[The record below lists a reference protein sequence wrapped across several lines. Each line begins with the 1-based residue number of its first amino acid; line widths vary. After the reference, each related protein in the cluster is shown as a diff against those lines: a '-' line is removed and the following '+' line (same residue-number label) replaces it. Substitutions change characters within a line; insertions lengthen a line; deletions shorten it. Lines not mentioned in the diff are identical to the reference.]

1 MSARITRGGVAQ
13 PGAAMQYHTGTWRT
27 QRPVHVHSAAPCHH
41 ACPAGEDPQAYLA
54 LLDENRPREAWEAL
68 VAANPL
74 PGVTGRVCPHFCESS
89 CNRRELDEAVGIHL
103 IERHLGD
110 EALAQ
115 GWDYPISAP
124 AADAPQVAV
133 VGAGPAGLAFAYHAI
148 RLGLRVRLFES
159 GPEAG
164 GVCRSAIPTYRL
176 PRSVLEGEVERL
188 LALPG
193 LEFQPHT
200 RFGQDV
206 DLSDLLQGH
215 AGVFLGL
222 GNQRPHA
229 WSIDGAVPE
238 DLHNGLDLLK
248 EWIDHGAVPDHRH
261 VAVVGG
267 GNTAVDLARVL
278 KRAGAERVHIVTHN
292 ALPGQGERPGDEMRA
307 LPREVRQAL
316 EEGIEILPHR
326 GVRRLLQQGERV
338 IGLEIVH
345 MKKLPDAAGRLVR
358 TPFEGTETILRVDA
372 VIPAIGEEVDPRGLE
387 ALLDGTR
394 FLHTD
399 PQGRTAQERVFAGG
413 DMNGRGGTV
422 TEAVGDARHAA
433 LAMHA
438 LLTGAPA
445 PTAGETAQ
453 PVADWQRINPAYYE
467 TTPRVREL
475 VLPVEERTGCAEI
488 EPGISAHQARSE
500 AGRCLSCGMCLA
512 CDNCYTLCPDM
523 AVLKTPEPTAD
534 GSVYVFDYDYC
545 KGCGLC
551 ATECPCGFIEM
562 VDDL

>member
-1 MSARITRGGVAQ
+1 MSARITPGGVAQ

-27 QRPVHVHSAAPCHH
+27 QRPVHIHALAPCHR

-54 LLDENRPREAWEAL
+54 LLDEDRPREAWQAL
-68 VAANPL
+68 VVTNPL
-74 PGVTGRVCPHFCESS
+74 PGVTGRVCPHFCETD
-89 CNRRELDEAVGIHL
+89 CNRRQLDDAVGIHL

-110 EALAQ
+110 QALVQ
-115 GWDYPISAP
+115 GWDYPVV
-124 AADAPQVAV
+124 APQPDAAEVAV

-176 PRSVLEGEVERL
+176 PRSVLDGEIERL

-193 LEFQPHT
+193 LDFQPHT
-200 RFGQDV
+200 HFGQDV

-215 AGVFLGL
+215 AAVFLAL
-222 GNQRPHA
+222 GNQQPRA

-248 EWIDHGAVPDHRH
+248 EWIDHGSVPNYRN

-278 KRAGAERVHIVTHN
+278 KRSGAERVHIVTHN
-292 ALPGQGERPGDEMRA
+292 ALPGEGERPGDEMRA
-307 LPREVRQAL
+307 LPREVQQAL

-326 GVRRLLQQGERV
+326 GVRRLLLQGERV
-338 IGLEIVH
+338 IGIEMVH
-345 MKKLPDAAGRLVR
+345 MKKLPDAQGRLVR
-358 TPFEGTETILRVDA
+358 TPFEGTETVLRVDA
-372 VIPAIGEEVDPRGLE
+372 VIPAVGEEVDSHGLE
-387 ALLDGTR
+387 ALLDGSH
-394 FLHTD
+394 FLQTD
-399 PQGRTAQERVFAGG
+399 LQGRTRSERVFAGG

-422 TEAVGDARHAA
+422 TEAVGDARLAA

-438 LLTGAPA
+438 QLTNAPE
-445 PTAGETAQ
+445 PTNIAAER

-475 VLPVEERTGCAEI
+475 ILPVAERVNGAEI
-488 EPGISAHQARSE
+488 EPGISASQARQE

-512 CDNCYTLCPDM
+512 CDNCYTLCPDL
-523 AVLKTPEPTAD
+523 AVLKTQTPTAD
-534 GSVYVFDYDYC
+534 GSKYVFDYDYC

-551 ATECPCGFIEM
+551 ANECPCGFIEM

>member
-1 MSARITRGGVAQ
+1 MSQIITRGGVAQ
-13 PGAAMQYHTGTWRT
+13 PGGAMVYHTGTWRT
-27 QRPVHVHSAAPCHH
+27 QRPVHVHAPAPCHH

-54 LLDENRPREAWEAL
+54 LLDEDRPREAWEAL

-74 PGVTGRVCPHFCESS
+74 PGVTGRVCPHFCESA
-89 CNRRELDEAVGIHL
+89 CNRREIDEAVGIHL

-110 EALAQ
+110 EALSK
-115 GWDYPISAP
+115 GWDYPVVTP
-124 AADAPQVAV
+124 PADAPQVAV

-148 RLGLRVRLFES
+148 RLGLRVRMFES
-159 GPEAG
+159 APVAG

-176 PRSVLEGEVERL
+176 PREVLEGEIERL

-193 LEFQPHT
+193 LDFQPHT
-200 RFGQDV
+200 RLGQDI
-206 DLSDLLQGH
+206 DLQDLLQSH

-238 DLHNGLDLLK
+238 DLHNGLELLK
-248 EWIDHGAVPDHRH
+248 EWIDHGAVPEYRS

-278 KRAGAERVHIVTHN
+278 KRSGAERVHIITHN

-307 LPREVRQAL
+307 LPREVTQAL

-326 GVRRLLQQGERV
+326 GVHRLLLQGERV
-338 IGLEIVH
+338 IGLEMVH
-345 MKKLPDAAGRLVR
+345 MKKLPDANGRLVR
-358 TPFEGTETILRVDA
+358 IPFEGTETILRVDA
-372 VIPAIGEEVDPRGLE
+372 VIPAIGEEIDPRGLE
-387 ALLDGTR
+387 ALLEGDYALR
-394 FLHTD
+394 TD
-399 PQGRTAQERVFAGG
+399 DNGRTAHERVFAGG

-422 TEAVGDARHAA
+422 TEAVGEARHAA

-438 LLTGAPA
+438 QLTG
-445 PTAGETAQ
+445 TARAQ
-453 PVADWQRINPAYYE
+453 AAQGPVADWQHINPAYYDA
-467 TTPRVREL
+467 TPRAREL
-475 VLPVEERTGCAEI
+475 VLPIEERTGCAEI
-488 EPGISAHQARSE
+488 EPGISGPQARHE
-500 AGRCLSCGMCLA
+500 AGRCLSCGMCLS

-523 AVLKTPEPTAD
+523 AVLKTPEPTTD
-534 GSVYVFDYDYC
+534 GSTYVFDYDYC

-551 ATECPCGFIEM
+551 ASECPCGFIQM